1 MESLFG
7 PAAVEHFHP
16 HETMAV
22 FFKLLGYLR
31 PYKFLFVFCLGLVG
45 LLSAL
50 ELLKPWPLK
59 LAVDQIIAGKPLE
72 FMGFSVAADT
82 LSASA
87 QLAIVAISMVGIHF
101 LTGFVQL
108 ANNYLTIRMGQDMVQ
123 DFRCELFDHLQRQS
137 LLFHQTR
144 PTGDLL
150 YRLMGDTYSVQTLLM
165 NGVFTTLTSIV
176 LLAGMFFV
184 LLGMDWE
191 LTLYAMAVVPLLILA
206 ISSVTKK
213 IGNLTYETHM
223 KESKVYSTVE
233 NIFNSISLVQAFA
246 REEDERQRFVAESKH
261 SFERKLSLYSLQT
274 AYGWVIGAITAAGT
288 AFVLYVGATHV
299 LEGTLTT
306 GDLLVFLGY
315 LASLYTPLNNIANT
329 MGAIR
334 GSLAQARRVL
344 DVLAED
350 KAVPEAPD
358 AAPLAITKGEVEFKG
373 VTFGYDPERPVLN
386 DVTFKASGGS
396 TVAVVGQTG
405 AGKTSLISLL
415 LRFYDPQKGAI
426 SIDGQDLTSVTL
438 KSLRQQVAIVLQDTH
453 LFPMSVHENIAYGKR
468 TATREE
474 VVQAATLANAHEFI
488 EAMPE
493 GYDTKLDE
501 RGSNLSGGQRQRLA
515 IARALLKDAPL
526 LILDEPTSALD
537 AGTEALIMEGLER
550 LMENRTT
557 FVIAHRHSMM
567 RRADLI
573 LVVKDKKIWE
583 MGTFQEL
590 LDKGGEFA
598 RLHALQFAPLKERGK
613 KAEQAAEPV

>member
-1 MESLFG
+1 MCLFG
-7 PAAVEHFHP
+7 PNTVEHLHP
-16 HETMAV
+16 HTNMAV
-22 FFKLLGYLR
+22 FLKLLGYLR
-31 PYKFLFVFCLGLVG
+31 PYMALFLFCLALVG
-45 LLSAL
+45 VQSAL

-59 LAVDQIIAGKPLE
+59 LAVDQVIAHQPLQ
-72 FMGFSVAADT
+72 FWGFTVSTDAVS
-82 LSASA
+82 SAV
-87 QLAIVAISMVGIHF
+87 QLAIVAASLVAIHF

-108 ANNYLTIRMGQDMVQ
+108 TNNYLTIKMGQDMVQ

-165 NGVFTTLTSIV
+165 NGVFTTLTSVV
-176 LLAGMFFV
+176 LLAGMFVV
-184 LLGMDWE
+184 LLGIDWE

-206 ISSVTKK
+206 ISAVTKK

-223 KESKVYSTVE
+223 KESQVYSTVE

-246 REEDERQRFVAESKH
+246 REDEERKRFVTESQH
-261 SFERKLSLYSLQT
+261 SFDRKLSLYSLQT
-274 AYGWVIGAITAAGT
+274 AYGWVVGAITAAGT
-288 AFVLYVGATHV
+288 AYVLYVGALHV
-299 LEGTLTT
+299 LEGDLTT
-306 GDLLVFLGY
+306 GELLIFLGY

-350 KAVPEAPD
+350 KSVPEAPD
-358 AAPLAITKGEVEFKG
+358 AKPLAIGKGAVSFEG

-386 DVTFKASGGS
+386 DVTFSCPGGS

-415 LRFYDPQKGAI
+415 LRFYDPQKGSI
-426 SIDGQDLTSVTL
+426 TIDGQDLRTVQL

-453 LFPMSVHENIAYGKR
+453 LFPMSVHDNISYGKKN
-468 TATREE
+468 ATREE
-474 VVQAATLANAHEFI
+474 VVRAAKMANADEFI
-488 EAMPE
+488 IGMPE

-515 IARALLKDAPL
+515 IARALLKNAPL

-537 AGTEALIMEGLER
+537 AGTEALIMESLDR
-550 LMENRTT
+550 LMQNRTT
-557 FVIAHRHSMM
+557 FVIAHRLSMM

-573 LVVKDKKIWE
+573 LVVKDKTIQE

-590 LDKGGEFA
+590 LDRGGEFA
-598 RLHALQFAPLKERGK
+598 RLHSLQFAPLKERGK
-613 KAEQAAEPV
+613 KPLVPTEEAP

>member
-1 MESLFG
+1 
-7 PAAVEHFHP
+7 
-16 HETMAV
+16 MAV

-31 PYKFLFVFCLGLVG
+31 PYSLLFLFCLALVG
-45 LLSAL
+45 VQSGL

-59 LAVDQIIAGKPLE
+59 LAVDQIIAHKPLE
-72 FMGFSVAADT
+72 FWGFTVSPEAFS
-82 LSASA
+82 SAA
-87 QLAIVAISMVGIHF
+87 QLALVASSLVAIHF
-101 LTGFVQL
+101 LAGFVTL
-108 ANNYLTIRMGQDMVQ
+108 TNNYLTIRMGQDMVQ
-123 DFRCELFDHLQRQS
+123 DFRCELFDHMQRQS
-137 LLFHQTR
+137 LIFHQTR
-144 PTGDLL
+144 PTGDLI

-165 NGVFTTLTSIV
+165 NGVFTTLTS
-176 LLAGMFFV
+176 LV
-184 LLGMDWE
+184 LLGGMFVVLLGIDWE

-206 ISSVTKK
+206 IASVTKK

-246 REEDERQRFVAESKH
+246 REEEERKRFVAESQH
-261 SFERKLSLYSLQT
+261 SFDRKLTLYSVQT

-288 AFVLYVGATHV
+288 AYVLYVGAKHV
-299 LEGTLTT
+299 LEGVLTT
-306 GDLLVFLGY
+306 GELLIFLGY
-315 LASLYTPLNNIANT
+315 LASLYTPLSNIANT

-334 GSLAQARRVL
+334 GSLAQAKRVFEVL
-344 DVLAED
+344 DED

-358 AAPLAITKGEVEFKG
+358 ARPLAISKGAVEFGG

-386 DVTFKASGGS
+386 DVTFKAPGGS

-415 LRFYDPQKGAI
+415 LRFYDPQKGNIA
-426 SIDGQDLTSVTL
+426 IDGQNLKSVTL
-438 KSLRQQVAIVLQDTH
+438 KSVRQQVSIVLQDTH
-453 LFPMSVHENIAYGKR
+453 LFPMSVHDNIAYGRK
-468 TATREE
+468 TASRGE
-474 VVQAATLANAHEFI
+474 VERAARLANAHEFI

-515 IARALLKDAPL
+515 IARALLKDSPL

-537 AGTEALIMEGLER
+537 AGTEALIMEGLDR
-550 LMENRTT
+550 LMQNRTT
-557 FVIAHRHSMM
+557 FVIAHRLSMM

-573 LVVKDKKIWE
+573 LVIKDKKVWE

-590 LDKGGEFA
+590 LDLGGEFA

-613 KAEQAAEPV
+613 KTAEAAAGAP

>member
-1 MESLFG
+1 
-7 PAAVEHFHP
+7 
-16 HETMAV
+16 MAV
-22 FFKLLGYLR
+22 FLKLLGYLR
-31 PYKFLFVFCLGLVG
+31 PYSLLFAFCLGLVG
-45 LLSAL
+45 VQSAL

-59 LAVDQIIAGKPLE
+59 LCVDQIIARQPLE
-72 FMGFSVAADT
+72 FWGWTVPADV
-82 LSASA
+82 LSTGTE
-87 QLAIVAISMVGIHF
+87 LAVVAIALVAVHF
-101 LTGFVQL
+101 LSGFVQL

-176 LLAGMFFV
+176 LLMGMFFV
-184 LLGMDWE
+184 LLGIDWE

-206 ISSVTKK
+206 IASVTKK

-246 REEDERQRFVAESKH
+246 REDEERRRFVAESQH
-261 SFERKLSLYSLQT
+261 SFDRKLTLYSLQT
-274 AYGWVIGAITAAGT
+274 AYGWLVGAITAAGT
-288 AFVLYVGATHV
+288 AYVLYVGARHV
-299 LEGTLTT
+299 LEGDLST
-306 GDLLVFLGY
+306 GDLLIFLGY

-358 AAPLAITKGEVEFKG
+358 AKPLEITKGAVEFSG
-373 VTFGYDPERPVLN
+373 VTFGYDPERPVLSG
-386 DVTFKASGGS
+386 VSFKARGGA

-426 SIDGQDLTSVTL
+426 TIDGQDLRNVTL
-438 KSLRQQVAIVLQDTH
+438 KSVRQQVAIVLQDTH
-453 LFPMSVHENIAYGKR
+453 LFPMSVHDNIAYGKR

-474 VVQAATLANAHEFI
+474 VVAAATLANAHEFI
-488 EAMPE
+488 EAMPQ
-493 GYDTKLDE
+493 GYDSLLDE
-501 RGSNLSGGQRQRLA
+501 RGSNLSGGQRQRLS

-537 AGTEALIMEGLER
+537 AGTEAQIMEGLDR

-557 FVIAHRHSMM
+557 FVIAHRMSMM

-573 LVVKDKKIWE
+573 LVIKDKTVSE

-598 RLHALQFAPLKERGK
+598 RLHALQFAPLKERRPRDAQGQEIV
-613 KAEQAAEPV
+613 AEAP

>member
-1 MESLFG
+1 MCLFG
-7 PAAVEHFHP
+7 PYAVEHFHP
-16 HETMAV
+16 CTNMAV
-22 FFKLLGYLR
+22 FLKLLGYLR
-31 PYKFLFVFCLGLVG
+31 PYTLLFLFCLALVG
-45 LLSAL
+45 LQSGL

-59 LAVDQIIAGKPLE
+59 LCVDQIIAHKPLE
-72 FMGFSVAADT
+72 FWGFSVPANV
-82 LSASA
+82 LSSSA
-87 QLAIVAISMVGIHF
+87 ELAIVAISLVAISF
-101 LTGFVQL
+101 LSGFVQL
-108 ANNYLTIRMGQDMVQ
+108 ANNYLTIKMGQDMVQ

-165 NGVFTTLTSIV
+165 NGVFTTLTSVV

-184 LLGMDWE
+184 LLGLDWE

-206 ISSVTKK
+206 ISAVTKR

-223 KESKVYSTVE
+223 KESQVYSTVE

-246 REEDERQRFVAESKH
+246 REDEERRRFVMESQH
-261 SFERKLSLYSLQT
+261 SFDRKLSLYSLQT

-288 AFVLYVGATHV
+288 AYVLYVGARHV
-299 LEGTLTT
+299 LDGELST
-306 GDLLVFLGY
+306 GDLLIFLGY

-350 KAVPEAPD
+350 KSLPEAPD
-358 AAPLAITKGEVEFKG
+358 AKPLAISKGEVAFES
-373 VTFGYDPERPVLN
+373 VTFGYDPERAVLN
-386 DVTFKASGGS
+386 EVSFVCPGGA

-415 LRFYDPQKGAI
+415 LRFYDPQKGSI
-426 SIDGQDLTSVTL
+426 TIDGQDLRSVTL

-453 LFPMSVHENIAYGKR
+453 LFPMSVHDNIAYGKR

-474 VVQAATLANAHEFI
+474 VVRAATLANAHEFI
-488 EAMPE
+488 VAMPE

-501 RGSNLSGGQRQRLA
+501 RGSNLSGGQRQRLS

-537 AGTEALIMEGLER
+537 AGTEALIMEGLDR

-557 FVIAHRHSMM
+557 FVIAHRLSMM

-573 LVVKDKKIWE
+573 LVIKDKKIWE
-583 MGTFQEL
+583 MGTFQQL

-598 RLHALQFAPLKERGK
+598 RLHSLQFAPLKERTK
-613 KAEQAAEPV
+613 KPVEPAEEAP

>member
-1 MESLFG
+1 MRSN
-7 PAAVEHFHP
+7 HNIP
-16 HETMAV
+16 HENMAV
-22 FFKLLGYLR
+22 FLKLLGYLR
-31 PYKFLFVFCLGLVG
+31 PYTLLFLFCLALVG
-45 LLSAL
+45 VQSGL

-59 LAVDQIIAGKPLE
+59 LAVDQVIAHKPLE
-72 FMGFSVAADT
+72 FWGFTVSPDMF
-82 LSASA
+82 SASA
-87 QLAIVAISMVGIHF
+87 QLAIVAISLVAIHF
-101 LTGFVQL
+101 LSGFVTL

-165 NGVFTTLTSIV
+165 NGVFTTLTSLV
-176 LLAGMFFV
+176 LLAGMFVV
-184 LLGMDWE
+184 LLGIDWE
-191 LTLYAMAVVPLLILA
+191 LTLYAMSVVPLLILA
-206 ISSVTKK
+206 ISAVTKK

-223 KESKVYSTVE
+223 KESQVYSTVE

-246 REEDERQRFVAESKH
+246 REDEERKRFVSQSQH
-261 SFERKLSLYSLQT
+261 SFDRKLSLYSLQT

-288 AFVLYVGATHV
+288 AYVLYVGARHV
-299 LEGTLTT
+299 MEGDLTT
-306 GDLLVFLGY
+306 GELLIFLGY
-315 LASLYTPLNNIANT
+315 LASLYTPLNSIANT

-358 AAPLAITKGEVEFKG
+358 AKPLEIAKGSVSFKG
-373 VTFGYDPERPVLN
+373 VGFGYDPARPVLT
-386 DVTFKASGGS
+386 DVTFSCPGGS

-415 LRFYDPQKGAI
+415 LRFYDPQQGSI
-426 SIDGQDLTSVTL
+426 TIDGQDLRSVTL

-453 LFPMSVHENIAYGKR
+453 LFPMSVHDNIAYGKR

-474 VVQAATLANAHEFI
+474 VIRAAELANAHEFI
-488 EAMPE
+488 MAMPE

-501 RGSNLSGGQRQRLA
+501 RGSNLSGGQRQRLS
-515 IARALLKDAPL
+515 IARALLKNAPL

-537 AGTEALIMEGLER
+537 AGTEALIMESLDR
-550 LMENRTT
+550 LMLNRTT
-557 FVIAHRHSMM
+557 FVIAHRLSMM

-573 LVVKDKKIWE
+573 LVIKDKKVWE

-598 RLHALQFAPLKERGK
+598 RLHSLQFAPLKERK
-613 KAEQAAEPV
+613 KPAEDAVEEAP